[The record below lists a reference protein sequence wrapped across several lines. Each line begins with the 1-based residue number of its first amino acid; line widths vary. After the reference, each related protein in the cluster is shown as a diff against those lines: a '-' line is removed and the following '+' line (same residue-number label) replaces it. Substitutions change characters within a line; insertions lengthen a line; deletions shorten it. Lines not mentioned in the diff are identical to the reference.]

1 MARLDIE
8 RQKRLEPTRIEYAVS
23 RIQEIGFADRFKS
36 DNTRLFK
43 SVSFMHH
50 G

>member
-23 RIQEIGFADRFKS
+23 RIQEIGAL
-36 DNTRLFK
+36 RLF
-43 SVSFMHH
+43 SVTTLRYSSFTK
-50 G
+50 GKQ